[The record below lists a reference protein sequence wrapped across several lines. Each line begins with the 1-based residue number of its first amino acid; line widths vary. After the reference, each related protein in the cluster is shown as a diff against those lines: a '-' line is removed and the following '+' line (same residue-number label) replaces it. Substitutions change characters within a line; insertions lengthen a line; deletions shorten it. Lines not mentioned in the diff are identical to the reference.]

1 MGHRF
6 FSAFPVLSLSG
17 FVWHSRRM
25 TKPDNHS
32 PHGTGQSSAQ
42 EQAPRGQY
50 PSALEHNAAN
60 RKTDASDPHTTP
72 LVSPDESQ
80 LGAEAATADPA
91 NRDKKSTVLAQ
102 DFRSM
107 AKISVCFMLIA
118 AGLGLAGFLL
128 RFMWVGLLPVIL
140 AILISTVLYPV
151 SAWLRSKGFPRTLAA
166 ITTLL
171 GLVVVFGGLFAAM
184 APMVTAQSTVLIN
197 EAETGI
203 MQLTKMVNDSP
214 LDIEVD
220 QLQSVFQDIV
230 SFAKGQASTIAT
242 GVVSGFSMASSIAV
256 ATVIMLFITFFIIKD
271 GDKFLPWLRKYTGNS
286 AAWHITELTSRIW
299 KTLSG
304 FVQAQAIVAL
314 VDAVFIGLGLWALQ
328 VPLALVIAVITFFA
342 GFIPIIGAVTAGA
355 LAVIMALVSNGLTN
369 ALLALLLIIIV
380 QQVESNVLQPILQ
393 SKAMGLHAAIVL
405 LSVTVGSSLAGI
417 IGAFLAVPVAAT
429 ITVILRYH
437 AEMAALRAGEVAPE
451 DIEVVTGSKAAS
463 KDNKDDKDDDVD
475 NTDPETERPNEEGT
489 SNSSSLE
496 KSPRDKVKQLFTA
509 MSPLT

>member
-1 MGHRF
+1 
-6 FSAFPVLSLSG
+6 
-17 FVWHSRRM
+17 M
-25 TKPDNHS
+25 TTPENHS
-32 PHGTGQSSAQ
+32 PNGAGQHPGQNSTQ
-42 EQAPRGQY
+42 RPQY
-50 PSALEHNAAN
+50 PSALEQNVAN
-60 RKTDASDPHTTP
+60 RKADAKNPYAAP

-80 LGAEAATADPA
+80 LGAEVATADPA
-91 NRDKKSTVLAQ
+91 DRDNKSAVLAK

-107 AKISVCFMLIA
+107 AKISVCFILIA

-128 RFMWVGLLPVIL
+128 RFIWVGLLPVIL
-140 AILISTVLYPV
+140 AILVSTVLYPV
-151 SAWLRSKGFPRTLAA
+151 TAWLRSKGFPRTLAA
-166 ITTLL
+166 VTTLL
-171 GLVVVFGGLFAAM
+171 GLVVIFGGIFAAM
-184 APMVTAQSTVLIN
+184 APMVTAQSKVLIN
-197 EAETGI
+197 EAEAGI

-230 SFAKGQASTIAT
+230 TFAKGQASTIAT

-256 ATVIMLFITFFIIKD
+256 ATVIMLFITFFILKD
-271 GDKFLPWLRKYTGNS
+271 GDRFLPWLRKYTGNS
-286 AAWHITELTSRIW
+286 AAWHITELTSRMW

-304 FVQAQAIVAL
+304 FIQAQAVVAL

-355 LAVIMALVSNGLTN
+355 LAVIIALVSNGLTN
-369 ALLALLLIIIV
+369 ALLALALIIIV

-405 LSVTVGSSLAGI
+405 LSITVGSTLAGI
-417 IGAFLAVPVAAT
+417 VGAFLAVPVAAT
-429 ITVILRYH
+429 IAVVLRYH
-437 AEMAALRAGEVAPE
+437 AEMAALRAGEVSPD

-463 KDNKDDKDDDVD
+463 KDNKDDEDSEGDD
-475 NTDPETERPNEEGT
+475 N
-489 SNSSSLE
+489 SNS
-496 KSPRDKVKQLFTA
+496 PREETPREKVKQLFAA

>member
-1 MGHRF
+1 
-6 FSAFPVLSLSG
+6 
-17 FVWHSRRM
+17 
-25 TKPDNHS
+25 
-32 PHGTGQSSAQ
+32 
-42 EQAPRGQY
+42 
-50 PSALEHNAAN
+50 
-60 RKTDASDPHTTP
+60 
-72 LVSPDESQ
+72 
-80 LGAEAATADPA
+80 
-91 NRDKKSTVLAQ
+91 
-102 DFRSM
+102 
-107 AKISVCFMLIA
+107 
-118 AGLGLAGFLL
+118 
-128 RFMWVGLLPVIL
+128 
-140 AILISTVLYPV
+140 
-151 SAWLRSKGFPRTLAA
+151 
-166 ITTLL
+166 
-171 GLVVVFGGLFAAM
+171 M
-184 APMVTAQSTVLIN
+184 APMVTAQSTILIN
-197 EAETGI
+197 EAEAGI

-496 KSPRDKVKQLFTA
+496 ESPRDKVKQLFTA

>member
-1 MGHRF
+1 
-6 FSAFPVLSLSG
+6 
-17 FVWHSRRM
+17 M
-25 TKPDNHS
+25 TTPDNHS
-32 PHGTGQSSAQ
+32 PHGAEQPSAQ
-42 EQAPRGQY
+42 NSTQRPQY
-50 PSALEHNAAN
+50 PSALEQNTVN
-60 RKTDASDPHTTP
+60 RKADAKNPYAAP

-80 LGAEAATADPA
+80 LGAEVATADPA
-91 NRDKKSTVLAQ
+91 DRDNKSAVLAK

-107 AKISVCFMLIA
+107 AKISVCFILIA

-128 RFMWVGLLPVIL
+128 RFIWVGLLPVIL
-140 AILISTVLYPV
+140 AILVSTVLYPV
-151 SAWLRSKGFPRTLAA
+151 TAWLRSKGFPRTLAA
-166 ITTLL
+166 VTTLL
-171 GLVVVFGGLFAAM
+171 GLVVIFGGIFAAM
-184 APMVTAQSTVLIN
+184 APMVTAQSKVLIN
-197 EAETGI
+197 EAEAGI

-230 SFAKGQASTIAT
+230 TFAKGQASTIAT

-271 GDKFLPWLRKYTGNS
+271 GDRFLPWLRKYTGNS
-286 AAWHITELTSRIW
+286 AAWHITELTSRVW

-304 FVQAQAIVAL
+304 FIQAQAIVAL
-314 VDAVFIGLGLWALQ
+314 VDAVFIGLGLWVLQ

-355 LAVIMALVSNGLTN
+355 LAVIIALVSNGLTN
-369 ALLALLLIIIV
+369 ALLALALIIIV

-405 LSVTVGSSLAGI
+405 LSITVGSTLAGI
-417 IGAFLAVPVAAT
+417 VGAFLAVPVAAT
-429 ITVILRYH
+429 IAVVLRYH
-437 AEMAALRAGEVAPE
+437 AEMAALRAGEVSPD

-463 KDNKDDKDDDVD
+463 KDNKDDKDDDAE
-475 NTDPETERPNEEGT
+475 NTDPEAQRPNDGDNT
-489 SNSSSLE
+489 SNNPRE
-496 KSPRDKVKQLFTA
+496 ESPREKVKQLFAA

>member
-1 MGHRF
+1 
-6 FSAFPVLSLSG
+6 
-17 FVWHSRRM
+17 M
-25 TKPDNHS
+25 TTPENHS
-32 PHGTGQSSAQ
+32 PNGAGQHSGQNS
-42 EQAPRGQY
+42 APRPQY
-50 PSALEHNAAN
+50 PSALEQNVAN
-60 RKTDASDPHTTP
+60 RKADAKNPYAAP

-80 LGAEAATADPA
+80 LGAEVATADPA
-91 NRDKKSTVLAQ
+91 DRDNKSAVLAK

-107 AKISVCFMLIA
+107 AKISVCFILIA

-128 RFMWVGLLPVIL
+128 RFIWVGLLPVIL
-140 AILISTVLYPV
+140 AILVSTVLYPV

-166 ITTLL
+166 VTTLL
-171 GLVVVFGGLFAAM
+171 GLVVIFGGIFAAM
-184 APMVTAQSTVLIN
+184 APMVTAQSKVLIN
-197 EAETGI
+197 EAEAGI

-242 GVVSGFSMASSIAV
+242 GVLSGVSMASSIAV

-271 GDKFLPWLRKYTGNS
+271 GDRFLPWLRKYTGNS
-286 AAWHITELTSRIW
+286 AAWHITELTSRMW

-304 FVQAQAIVAL
+304 FIQAQAVVAL

-355 LAVIMALVSNGLTN
+355 LAVIIALVSNGLTN
-369 ALLALLLIIIV
+369 ALLALALIIIV

-393 SKAMGLHAAIVL
+393 SRAMGLHAAIVL
-405 LSVTVGSSLAGI
+405 LSITVGSTLAGI
-417 IGAFLAVPVAAT
+417 VGAFLAVPVAAT
-429 ITVILRYH
+429 IAVVLRYH
-437 AEMAALRAGEVAPE
+437 AEMAALRAGEVSPD
-451 DIEVVTGSKAAS
+451 DIEVVTGSKYTS
-463 KDNKDDKDDDVD
+463 KDDEDENNK
-475 NTDPETERPNEEGT
+475 DPETERTDEG
-489 SNSSSLE
+489 SDSSSPRE
-496 KSPRDKVKQLFTA
+496 ESPRDKVKQLFAA